1 MGGAARR
8 RVLVGDIW
16 LAVEESGLCHSFSK
30 ANLGDDGVVGVNSAT
45 LTELV
50 QRRAMEA
57 DPMTRVIGDGG
68 VGGARENIEN
78 GRGSGVIAS
87 VARKTMVHWVV
98 LFVGCIP
105 A

>member
-16 LAVEESGLCHSFSK
+16 LAVEESGPCQSFSK

-50 QRRAMEA
+50 Q
-57 DPMTRVIGDGG
+57 
-68 VGGARENIEN
+68 
-78 GRGSGVIAS
+78 
-87 VARKTMVHWVV
+87 
-98 LFVGCIP
+98 
-105 A
+105 